1 MKSQQMALRKS
12 VWEVLQF
19 RLLFLTVF
27 TWFLAVAVI
36 NRIKM
41 TRRNE
46 LNLWDDAKRN
56 ASSVAPYA
64 FMRI

>member
-1 MKSQQMALRKS
+1 MRSQQMALRKS

-19 RLLFLTVF
+19 RLLFVTVF

-46 LNLWDDAKRN
+46 LNLWEDAKRH

>member
-1 MKSQQMALRKS
+1 MKSQQMALRKT

-19 RLLFLTVF
+19 RLLFMTVF

-46 LNLWDDAKRN
+46 LNLWEDAKRN

>member
-1 MKSQQMALRKS
+1 MKSQQMALRKT

-19 RLLFLTVF
+19 RLLFMTVF
-27 TWFLAVAVI
+27 TWFLAVALI

-46 LNLWDDAKRN
+46 LNLWEDAKRN

>member
-1 MKSQQMALRKS
+1 MKSQQLALRKS

>member
-1 MKSQQMALRKS
+1 MRSQQMALRKS

-19 RLLFLTVF
+19 RLLFITVF

-41 TRRNE
+41 TRQNE